1 MARLFVCQLPAV
13 VYRASQSDER
23 VYISR
28 AITNDQSK
36 SEEKETKKKKLLG
49 VVSSSSSSFLCFLL
63 CWNWRR
69 DDGGPAQHQKG
80 KEEEE
85 EKSGWPMSVLYM
97 RDEGAKWKRRT
108 RRGWMDGWPHVVGT
122 ENWHWQ
128 AIQGVF
134 FFFLFSVGGRNEG
147 NKKKMKTGRDR
158 QKTPSAVGLLY
169 SRFLFFLP
177 LSAGGGEKKLN
188 SITHSRDREKRK
200 NTQTVKRSSPS
211 PPVTASC
218 IQPNVYRGI
227 VVCWMSFAYVAIS
240 TIFYIPH
247 FLFWWIFFFI

>member
-49 VVSSSSSSFLCFLL
+49 VVSSSFLCFWL

-97 RDEGAKWKRRT
+97 RDEGAK
-108 RRGWMDGWPHVVGT
+108 
-122 ENWHWQ
+122 
-128 AIQGVF
+128 
-134 FFFLFSVGGRNEG
+134 
-147 NKKKMKTGRDR
+147 
-158 QKTPSAVGLLY
+158 
-169 SRFLFFLP
+169 
-177 LSAGGGEKKLN
+177 
-188 SITHSRDREKRK
+188 
-200 NTQTVKRSSPS
+200 
-211 PPVTASC
+211 
-218 IQPNVYRGI
+218 
-227 VVCWMSFAYVAIS
+227 
-240 TIFYIPH
+240 
-247 FLFWWIFFFI
+247 

>member
-1 MARLFVCQLPAV
+1 MRG
-13 VYRASQSDER
+13 RNE
-23 VYISR
+23 
-28 AITNDQSK
+28 
-36 SEEKETKKKKLLG
+36 
-49 VVSSSSSSFLCFLL
+49 
-63 CWNWRR
+63 
-69 DDGGPAQHQKG
+69 
-80 KEEEE
+80 
-85 EKSGWPMSVLYM
+85 
-97 RDEGAKWKRRT
+97 RDEQEED
-108 RRGWMDGWPHVVGT
+108 GWMDGPMLLAPRIDTGKRYR
-122 ENWHWQ
+122 E
-128 AIQGVF
+128 F

-169 SRFLFFLP
+169 SRFLFLP
-177 LSAGGGEKKLN
+177 LSAGGGEKELN

-247 FLFWWIFFFI
+247 FLF